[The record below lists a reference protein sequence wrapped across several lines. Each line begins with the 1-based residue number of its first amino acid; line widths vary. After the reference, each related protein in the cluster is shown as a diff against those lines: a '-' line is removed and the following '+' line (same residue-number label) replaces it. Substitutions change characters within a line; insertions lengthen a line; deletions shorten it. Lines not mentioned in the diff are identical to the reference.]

1 MLANGGTWVPAAT
14 GNGGDFVPIINGFFW
29 TTVGFMIV
37 GFTIAAAGGI
47 VQLAA
52 WIGALV
58 NTYQIADKA
67 WFIILLAGGILG
79 LVSACSD
86 LPRWWPIW
94 SPGQMACPPVEYMR
108 QRLNVTD
115 ATMPDRPDRPAPTA
129 PQPVWHNHPI
139 AGADEVAAR
148 RKRCPAYSGDHGDFI
163 QCGFCV
169 YATAERNRL
178 TSVSGAWPMCATVQ
192 NLIAS

>member
-1 MLANGGTWVPAAT
+1 MSKASITRMWIAGLIVLVAGLAMGGISLGLMLANGGTWVPAAS
-14 GNGGDFVPIINGFFW
+14 GSGSDFVPIINGFFW

-79 LVSACSD
+79 LVSGLFGFAVMVAYLVAGPD
-86 LPRWWPIW
+86 GLPTGRIHAPAPYM
-94 SPGQMACPPVEYMR
+94 SQMQP
-108 QRLNVTD
+108 
-115 ATMPDRPDRPAPTA
+115 MPDRPDRPAPTA
-129 PQPVWHNHPI
+129 PQPVAPQPP
-139 AGADEVAAR
+139 E
-148 RKRCPAYSGDHGDFI
+148 YS
-163 QCGFCV
+163 
-169 YATAERNRL
+169 
-178 TSVSGAWPMCATVQ
+178 SVR
-192 NLIAS
+192 